1 MVSYDFYQNT
11 YLGSALSEVAFK
23 QAAARAESFLSMLE
37 RKCYVAPC
45 GEDSRAMAVCAVA
58 EVLAENHRQ
67 SGIKSQSIGGVS
79 VTYMDD
85 ADSKLHRKLLQ
96 AASVYLDICRGVDE

>member
-37 RKCYVAPC
+37 HKCYVAAT

-58 EVLAENHRQ
+58 EALAERKP
-67 SGIKSQSIGGVS
+67 GVKSQSIGGVS
-79 VTYMDD
+79 VTYEDD
-85 ADSKLHRKLLQ
+85 ADSKLQRRLLQ
-96 AASVYLDICRGVDE
+96 AASVYLDICRGVDG